1 MPKKSTSFQRGSDSK
16 SSQLETREPNRYNV
30 FAALNEDEGL
40 ASGDDNSD
48 NGEKN
53 LDNNS
58 EDNNTD
64 RNTDHDSDS
73 DDESNTNKKVSVKV
87 IEKTVKYSD
96 KNSDQDDG
104 FEVATYKGKKEK
116 NKPFPIPSLTQQK
129 KLITGRNQ
137 QTKTYIGAKS
147 SITISTKTKDSVNT
161 KSSIAGVKK
170 SNQMKNVTKKV
181 RTTSPDLSDEKSN
194 EQVSS
199 SNKSDISDSS
209 NLSSTKASSPNSLA
223 KSISADSVIE
233 IDMLPEVDDLI
244 DEVDNLEQEINKRE
258 NSKSNNDLS
267 DNNSKKG
274 LYVPP
279 STSSID
285 TDWNQVPGRR
295 KKDRH
300 DKYDRNGK
308 YDRNDRNHRNDPIV
322 DDSDTPNFDYYNPLI
337 KLPGDDMK
345 LNSSWTVW
353 IHEND
358 NQLWDLA
365 SYESIFH
372 INSIGSMWRFLSVF
386 DNLNKN
392 VRQYYIMRDG
402 ITPIWEDNNNK
413 NGAICSIMIDN
424 TTRGGKNGR
433 CDLGVDAFTALCI
446 LVLNESFV
454 KDNADINGLCYSI
467 KSKSVLNKLWVRD
480 FKKNE
485 KFGTKLPYTFL
496 KALENLIINM
506 VGRGYQRP
514 NNKSLISVQ
523 TKAIEPNY

>member
-1 MPKKSTSFQRGSDSK
+1 MPKRSTSFQQGSDSK
-16 SSQLETREPNRYNV
+16 SSQLDTREPNRYNV
-30 FAALNEDEGL
+30 FAALNEDD
-40 ASGDDNSD
+40 GDNNSD
-48 NGEKN
+48 NGEN
-53 LDNNS
+53 DLDNNS
-58 EDNNTD
+58 DN
-64 RNTDHDSDS
+64 DSNNDS
-73 DDESNTNKKVSVKV
+73 ESNTETKRKSSVDKKLPAVNKDVNGSTKNNSSKD
-87 IEKTVKYSD
+87 SD
-96 KNSDQDDG
+96 CDDG

-116 NKPFPIPSLTQQK
+116 NKPFPIPSLSQQK
-129 KLITGRNQ
+129 KLTTGRSQ
-137 QTKTYIGAKS
+137 QTKAQTGQKS
-147 SITISTKTKDSVNT
+147 SITISTKTKDSVNP
-161 KSSIAGVKK
+161 KSSIAGVRK
-170 SNQMKNVTKKV
+170 SNQMKTVTKKV
-181 RTTSPDLSDEKSN
+181 QTSSN
-194 EQVSS
+194 EKLDKLDKLNKLAKTESS
-199 SNKSDISDSS
+199 QDMPLNKV
-209 NLSSTKASSPNSLA
+209 SSPNTLA

-233 IDMLPEVDDLI
+233 MDMLPEVDDPI
-244 DEVDNLEQEINKRE
+244 DEADPLEQETKNTIN
-258 NSKSNNDLS
+258 SSNNLPNELS
-267 DNNSKKG
+267 SENPKKG

-279 STSSID
+279 SASSID
-285 TDWNQVPGRR
+285 SDWNQVPGRR
-295 KKDRH
+295 KKEKH

-308 YDRNDRNHRNDPIV
+308 YDRNNRNDPIV
-322 DDSDTPNFDYYNPLI
+322 DDTDAATFDYYNPAI

-345 LNSSWTVW
+345 LNSQWTVW

-358 NQLWDLA
+358 NQDWDLA
-365 SYESIFH
+365 SYESIYH

-454 KDNADINGLCYSI
+454 KDNNDINGLCYSI

-506 VGRGYQRP
+506 VDRGYQRP

-523 TKAIEPNY
+523 TRAIEPNY